1 MNYVQPPIVLESES
15 VASSPSDWRVLGD
28 ATALVIG
35 RVALLQLRVISPE
48 KGPSVMDIGHR
59 QARPPVEAAIG

>member
-1 MNYVQPPIVLESES
+1 MIHVQTPIALETEC
-15 VASSPSDWRVLGD
+15 VASSPSDWRALGD

-48 KGPSVMDIGHR
+48 KGPRVMDIGHR
-59 QARPPVEAAIG
+59 QVRPPVEAAIG